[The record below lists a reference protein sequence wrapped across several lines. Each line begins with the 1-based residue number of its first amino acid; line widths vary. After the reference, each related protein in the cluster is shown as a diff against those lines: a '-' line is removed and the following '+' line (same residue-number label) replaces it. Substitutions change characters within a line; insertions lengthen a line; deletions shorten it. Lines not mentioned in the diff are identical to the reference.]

1 MTPPPSSSSYNAQLQ
16 IRRDAEERSIA
27 QQDLGSWMDQMK
39 KSDKVVVV
47 ANPKSTKTNE
57 LAFKNNTSNSL
68 SSSENQINSSCED
81 ERRRGNKYFEQG
93 KYGDAVQCYTRCLS
107 KSKKDA
113 LDSHLV
119 YSNRGEYMKP
129 LSSIAVSS
137 LLCVPADSLSLYTSY
152 SYIIPL
158 AMAHLKMKS
167 WAQAEA
173 DATSALQIDP
183 HHFKSYQ
190 RRCVARLAMGKVR
203 AAMVDICSAQ
213 DGCMLDKSNAVDAK
227 STYSNNLAEIQK
239 LRKKVE
245 KALADS
251 AKRAPRR
258 RIPVTV
264 VL

>member
-1 MTPPPSSSSYNAQLQ
+1 
-16 IRRDAEERSIA
+16 
-27 QQDLGSWMDQMK
+27 MK
-39 KSDKVVVV
+39 R
-47 ANPKSTKTNE
+47 
-57 LAFKNNTSNSL
+57 LF
-68 SSSENQINSSCED
+68 
-81 ERRRGNKYFEQG
+81 
-93 KYGDAVQCYTRCLS
+93 
-107 KSKKDA
+107 
-113 LDSHLV
+113 
-119 YSNRGEYMKP
+119 
-129 LSSIAVSS
+129 SIAVSS

-245 KALADS
+245 KALVDS